1 MESTFF
7 EVTVN
12 PGKVKVWIN
21 VSQVLTIR
29 PGQPS
34 GSRIKL
40 TGSDYVDAIESPA
53 EIESYAKLSIIKQ
66 ELSPDEAVNDPIAR
80 RLRSTEG
87 YGNR

>member
-1 MESTFF
+1 MASTFF

-12 PGKVKVWIN
+12 PGKAKVWIN
-21 VSQVLTIR
+21 ISQVLTIR

-40 TGSDYVDAIESPA
+40 TGTDYVDAIESPA
-53 EIESYAKLSIIKQ
+53 EIASYANLSIIKQ
-66 ELSPDEAVNDPIAR
+66 EPSPEEAVSDPIAR
-80 RLRSTEG
+80 RLRSSDG